1 MADYDVVGWAG
12 LGVLLF
18 LALLVAPQV
27 GRVLAPGRRQAKRV
41 QTQHR
46 RSGRARRCA
55 SRWFGGVRRRY
66 VITVVN
72 GGERPVYDVVVGCL
86 LGPAAASVA
95 YGNQLP
101 FCVWRTL
108 APQQPP
114 KTWTPEF
121 TIADDDARLLSG
133 RRPPALRL

>member
-1 MADYDVVGWAG
+1 M
-12 LGVLLF
+12 
-18 LALLVAPQV
+18 
-27 GRVLAPGRRQAKRV
+27 
-41 QTQHR
+41 
-46 RSGRARRCA
+46 
-55 SRWFGGVRRRY
+55 
-66 VITVVN
+66 
-72 GGERPVYDVVVGCL
+72 
-86 LGPAAASVA
+86 A

-133 RRPPALRL
+133 RRPPALRLEFTDAEVEGGDET